1 MYTTPQVAAMIG
13 CSRQQVHRWA
23 IRLGLGTL
31 IGPVRSLSPADVEQ
45 LRQYISPGQPGNP
58 GFGAELGRKGGI
70 ASGVAKR
77 AKRSRRKRSS
87 GDSLGDSA
95 AP

>member
-1 MYTTPQVAAMIG
+1 MYITPQVAAMIG

-23 IRLGLGTL
+23 KRLGLGQL
-31 IGPVRSLSPADVEQ
+31 IGRIRSLSPADVEQ
-45 LRQYISPGQPGNP
+45 LRQHIRPGRPGNP
-58 GFGAELGRKGGI
+58 EFGAELGRKGGI

-87 GDSLGDSA
+87 GDSLGGSA
-95 AP
+95 AS

>member
-1 MYTTPQVAAMIG
+1 MYTTAQAAGMIG
-13 CSRQQVHRWA
+13 CSRRQINRWA
-23 IRLGLGTL
+23 IRLGLGTMV
-31 IGPVRSLSPADVEQ
+31 GPVRSLSPAEVET
-45 LRQYISPGQPGNP
+45 LRQHIRPGQAGNP
-58 GFGAELGRKGGI
+58 EFGAELGRLGGI

-95 AP
+95 AS